1 MASRGS
7 SRHPI
12 WTLINGLGAI
22 DSGDEFR
29 PHKYVLESRSVSM
42 RGTTAQQ
49 RKCAMARKPFNMLPK
64 AFGPAEGDPNVNVTV
79 FTADDA
85 PAPRQGTPPA
95 ITRKLEGDGVNLIF
109 LTFTPG
115 QVLRSHTTAHPI
127 TVQALQGSL
136 VLTTDDG
143 DIAMAPGTV
152 VHLRAMVAH
161 EVSAPEDAEETNVL
175 LLSMLTGE
183 RHSVD
188 TTPGNTK

>member
-1 MASRGS
+1 
-7 SRHPI
+7 
-12 WTLINGLGAI
+12 
-22 DSGDEFR
+22 
-29 PHKYVLESRSVSM
+29 
-42 RGTTAQQ
+42 
-49 RKCAMARKPFNMLPK
+49 
-64 AFGPAEGDPNVNVTV
+64 PAEGDPNADVSV

-143 DIAMAPGTV
+143 DIAMAQGIV
-152 VHLRAMVAH
+152 VHLLTMVSH
-161 EVSAPEDAEETNVL
+161 EVSAHDYAEETNVL
-175 LLSMLTGE
+175 LLSMLSGE
-183 RHSVD
+183 CHSVD